1 MAKFFEIKKGAYR
14 RDVLL
19 FGRRIFSLVRTVA
32 VYDAI
37 LHHLEWQSDYR
48 TLRQHG
54 LELPG
59 ESAYYWT
66 GHYEVA
72 NVRLGELSRYWKG
85 RAVPLAET
93 DLGKFAAGVDNDGLR
108 RYYEEMAKMTAHS
121 SESIDESVDA
131 SKKLFES
138 MKDKDYDPSICCI
151 TVNSSNVILDGFH
164 RSSFLLARHGPDY
177 KVKVVRV
184 LPDFR

>member
-1 MAKFFEIKKGAYR
+1 MARFFEIRKGAYR

-19 FGRRIFSLVRTVA
+19 FGRRVFSVTRTAA
-32 VYDAI
+32 VHDAI

-72 NVRLGELSRYWKG
+72 NVRLGDLSRYWKG

-93 DLGKFAAGVDNDGLR
+93 DLGKFAAGVDAGGLR
-108 RYYEEMAKMTAHS
+108 RYYEEMAEMTAHS
-121 SESIDESVDA
+121 GESVDESVDA
-131 SKKLFES
+131 SMRLFES

-151 TVNSSNVILDGFH
+151 TVNSANVILDGFH
-164 RSSFLLARHGPDY
+164 RSSFLLARHGPDF

>member
-93 DLGKFAAGVDNDGLR
+93 DIGKFAAGVDNDGLR

>member
-1 MAKFFEIKKGAYR
+1 MARFFEIRKGAYR

-19 FGRRIFSLVRTVA
+19 FGRRMFSVTRTAA

-48 TLRQHG
+48 ALRQHG
-54 LELPG
+54 IELPG

-72 NVRLGELSRYWKG
+72 NVRLGDLSRYWKG
-85 RAVPLAET
+85 RAVPIAET
-93 DLGKFAAGVDNDGLR
+93 DLGKFVSGADAGGLR

-121 SESIDESVDA
+121 GESVDA
-131 SKKLFES
+131 SVSASIRFFES
-138 MKDKDYDPSICCI
+138 MKNMDYDPSICCI
-151 TVNSSNVILDGFH
+151 TVNSANVILDGFH
-164 RSSFLLARHGPDY
+164 RSSFLLAKHGPDF

>member
-93 DLGKFAAGVDNDGLR
+93 DLGKFAADVDNDGLR

>member
-1 MAKFFEIKKGAYR
+1 MARFFEIKKGAYR

>member
-1 MAKFFEIKKGAYR
+1 MARFFEIRKGAYR

-19 FGRRIFSLVRTVA
+19 FGRRMFSVTRTAA
-32 VYDAI
+32 VHDAI

-54 LELPG
+54 IELPG

-72 NVRLGELSRYWKG
+72 NVRLGDLSRYWKG

-93 DLGKFAAGVDNDGLR
+93 DLGKFVAGADADGLR

-121 SESIDESVDA
+121 GESVDESVSA
-131 SKKLFES
+131 SIRLFES
-138 MKDKDYDPSICCI
+138 MKDRDYDPSICCI
-151 TVNSSNVILDGFH
+151 TVNSANVILDGFH
-164 RSSFLLARHGPDY
+164 RSSFLLAKRGPDF